1 MVLLYLVISYI
12 LEKTIKIEYPE
23 SLANSLK
30 LNGEEFAYEMKLSS
44 LVKLYELGKITSGV
58 ASNILKIS
66 RLDFLELLSDY
77 KVSVFDKYDNGDL
90 EEDISNA

>member
-1 MVLLYLVISYI
+1 

-77 KVSVFDKYDNGDL
+77 KVSVFDKYENGDL